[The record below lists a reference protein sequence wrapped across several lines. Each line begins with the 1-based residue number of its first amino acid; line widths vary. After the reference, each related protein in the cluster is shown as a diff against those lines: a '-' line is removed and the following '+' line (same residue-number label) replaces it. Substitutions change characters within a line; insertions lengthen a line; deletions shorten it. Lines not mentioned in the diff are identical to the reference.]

1 MAMNIGDQRIEDRP
15 SVRVTSPI
23 KIRPETRS
31 TTMASNLVK
40 EFAAQFCEPDCPGTV
55 RVSVCLSPNSVARA
69 GPRGVLHAK
78 AVIAGE
84 AALVVTSA
92 NLTEAAL
99 NVKIETG
106 VLMMDRTLGNVAARH
121 SPRLIDHGSLKTAS
135 GLIDHLHLASGPE
148 S

>member
-1 MAMNIGDQRIEDRP
+1 MAMNIGDERIEDRP

-31 TTMASNLVK
+31 PTMANLVK
-40 EFAAQFCEPDCPGTV
+40 GFAAQFCELDCPGKV
-55 RVSVCLSPNSVARA
+55 RVSVCLSPNSADRA
-69 GPRGVLHAK
+69 GPKGVLHAK
-78 AVIAGE
+78 SVIAGE
-84 AALVVTSA
+84 ARLVVTSA

-99 NVKIETG
+99 NLKIETV
-106 VLMMDRTLGNVAARH
+106 VLMLDRTLGNVAARH